1 MAVQFAYDGQ
11 IRRFVLQFIRML
23 SNFQVEYG
31 QDSNGDIT
39 LQTIPVYYGDQD
51 RQAAMILR
59 NNSENTINAVPA
71 MATYISGLVYDR
83 ERVLNPYME
92 SSVRIREQVFNP
104 ITQSYTGT
112 QDGMYTVERFMPSP
126 YKLQM
131 KVDIWTSN
139 TEQKHQ
145 ILEQILPLF
154 NPALDIQNSENIV
167 DWSSLSAVFLTD
179 TQYRN
184 RSVPSGSDDS
194 TIDIATLSF
203 EMPIWINLPSK
214 VKKMGVVTQIIASIY
229 NAAGDL
235 SEDVVS
241 SLQGLV
247 SQQKYA
253 PLNYKVLFMGNT
265 LKLYPSTSND
275 TNDQVSGNPI
285 PWNGLVNVY
294 GTLTNGVSQVRLQFE
309 HTDGFHEIV
318 GVVAYDPTDPTSLLF
333 TPIASTLPANT
344 LAPVNAIIDPRN
356 VTVNSSI
363 TNPAVGTRYL
373 ILNPIGDANSDPAV
387 AWAGTTGTNL
397 IANAND
403 IIEWNGS
410 YWTVAFDSREPSIQ
424 YVTNLTTSVQYCWQ
438 NSQWAKSY
446 EGLYGSG
453 EWSLVL

>member
-1 MAVQFAYDGQ
+1 
-11 IRRFVLQFIRML
+11 
-23 SNFQVEYG
+23 
-31 QDSNGDIT
+31 
-39 LQTIPVYYGDQD
+39 
-51 RQAAMILR
+51 
-59 NNSENTINAVPA
+59 
-71 MATYISGLVYDR
+71 
-83 ERVLNPYME
+83 
-92 SSVRIREQVFNP
+92 
-104 ITQSYTGT
+104 
-112 QDGMYTVERFMPSP
+112 
-126 YKLQM
+126 
-131 KVDIWTSN
+131 
-139 TEQKHQ
+139 
-145 ILEQILPLF
+145 
-154 NPALDIQNSENIV
+154 
-167 DWSSLSAVFLTD
+167 
-179 TQYRN
+179 
-184 RSVPSGSDDS
+184 
-194 TIDIATLSF
+194 
-203 EMPIWINLPSK
+203 
-214 VKKMGVVTQIIASIY
+214 
-229 NAAGDL
+229 
-235 SEDVVS
+235 
-241 SLQGLV
+241 
-247 SQQKYA
+247 
-253 PLNYKVLFMGNT
+253 MGNT

-275 TNDQVSGNPI
+275 INDQVSGNPM

-363 TNPAVGTRYL
+363 TNPTVGTRYL

-410 YWTVAFDSREPSIQ
+410 YWTVAFDSREPSVQ